1 MDDALI
7 VVIALIAI
15 VGSVIKNA
23 KKTAKKRPGQAQRP
37 QAAPPKKAQRAARDT
52 SLDPVNWEEAFPPEL
67 REILSKERGT
77 TTAKKYTLKPKS
89 APASA
94 AKPAAEGASPVFADG
109 CVGGSMPHE
118 ADAEGK
124 SIAYADGCVGG
135 SLPHDD
141 RPPREHATLR
151 EQSPDTRPVLL
162 DAASHVRSQPKL
174 TAAEM
179 RRAVIT
185 AEVLSRPVALRPR
198 GYRL

>member
-1 MDDALI
+1 MDALI
-7 VVIALIAI
+7 FLFAIIAI

-23 KKTAKKRPGQAQRP
+23 RKTAKKRPGQAQKP
-37 QAAPPKKAQRAARDT
+37 QAAPPRKAKKAASDT
-52 SLDPVNWEEAFPPEL
+52 SFDPVNWEEAFPPEL
-67 REILSKERGT
+67 REVLARERGT

-109 CVGGSMPHE
+109 CVGGSMPHG

-124 SIAYADGCVGG
+124 SAAYADGCVGG

-141 RPPREHATLR
+141 RPRQRAALR
-151 EQSPDTRPVLL
+151 EQTPDTRPVLL
-162 DAASHVRSQPKL
+162 DATSHVKSQPKL

-185 AEVLSRPVALRPR
+185 AEVLARPVALRPH

>member
-15 VGSVIKNA
+15 VGSVVKNA
-23 KKTAKKRPGQAQRP
+23 KKTAEKRPGQAQRP
-37 QAAPPKKAQRAARDT
+37 QAAPPKRPAATRGKNVD
-52 SLDPVNWEEAFPPEL
+52 WEEAFPPEV
-67 REILSKERGT
+67 REVLAKERGKG
-77 TTAKKYTLKPKS
+77 TAKKYTLKPKS
-89 APASA
+89 APVSA

-109 CVGGSMPHE
+109 CVGGSLPHE
-118 ADAEGK
+118 ADTEGK
-124 SIAYADGCVGG
+124 SVAYADGCVGG

-141 RPPREHATLR
+141 RPPRQRATLR
-151 EQSPDTRPVLL
+151 EQAPDTRPVLL
-162 DAASHVRSQPKL
+162 DATSHVKSQPKL

-185 AEVLSRPVALRPR
+185 AEVLARPVALRPH

>member
-37 QAAPPKKAQRAARDT
+37 QAAPAQKTGR
-52 SLDPVNWEEAFPPEL
+52 DPVGKTANWEEAFPPEV
-67 REILSKERGT
+67 REVLTKERGKS
-77 TTAKKYTLKPKS
+77 TAKRYTPKPKS

-109 CVGGSMPHE
+109 CVGGS
-118 ADAEGK
+118 
-124 SIAYADGCVGG
+124 
-135 SLPHDD
+135 LPHDD
-141 RPPREHATLR
+141 RPPRQRATPR
-151 EQSPDTRPVLL
+151 EQAPDTRPVLL
-162 DAASHVRSQPKL
+162 DAASHVKSEPKL

-185 AEVLSRPVALRPR
+185 AEALARPVALRPH

>member
-52 SLDPVNWEEAFPPEL
+52 SFDPVNWEEAFPPEL
-67 REILSKERGT
+67 RDILAKERGT
-77 TTAKKYTLKPKS
+77 TAAKKYTLKPKS

-109 CVGGSMPHE
+109 CVGGSMPHG

-124 SIAYADGCVGG
+124 SAAYADGCVGG

-141 RPPREHATLR
+141 KPRQRAALR
-151 EQSPDTRPVLL
+151 EQTPDTRPVLL
-162 DAASHVRSQPKL
+162 DATSHVKSQPGL

-185 AEVLSRPVALRPR
+185 AEVLARPVALRPH
-198 GYRL
+198 GHRL

>member
-7 VVIALIAI
+7 VVIAFIAI
-15 VGSVIKNA
+15 VGSVIKKA
-23 KKTAKKRPGQAQRP
+23 KKTAEKRPGQAQKP
-37 QAAPPKKAQRAARDT
+37 QAAPPKKAKKAASDT
-52 SLDPVNWEEAFPPEL
+52 SFDPVNWEEAFPPEV
-67 REILSKERGT
+67 REILTRERGKSA
-77 TTAKKYTLKPKS
+77 AKKYTPKS

-109 CVGGSMPHE
+109 CVGGSMPHG

-124 SIAYADGCVGG
+124 SVAYADGCMGG

-141 RPPREHATLR
+141 RPRQRAALR
-151 EQSPDTRPVLL
+151 EQAPDTRPVLL
-162 DAASHVRSQPKL
+162 DAASHVQSQPKL

-185 AEVLSRPVALRPR
+185 AEVLARPVALRPH

>member
-7 VVIALIAI
+7 VVIAFIAI
-15 VGSVIKNA
+15 VGSVIKKA
-23 KKTAKKRPGQAQRP
+23 KKTAEKRPGQAQKP
-37 QAAPPKKAQRAARDT
+37 QAAPPKKAKRDAQGT
-52 SLDPVNWEEAFPPEL
+52 SFDPVNWEEAFPPEV
-67 REILSKERGT
+67 REILTRERGKSA
-77 TTAKKYTLKPKS
+77 AKKYTPKS

-109 CVGGSMPHE
+109 CLGGSMPHG

-124 SIAYADGCVGG
+124 SVAYADGCMGG

-141 RPPREHATLR
+141 KPRQRAALR
-151 EQSPDTRPVLL
+151 EQAPDTRPVLL
-162 DAASHVRSQPKL
+162 DAASHVQSQPKL

-185 AEVLSRPVALRPR
+185 AEVLARPVALRPH

>member
-1 MDDALI
+1 MD
-7 VVIALIAI
+7 VIAILFVLI
-15 VGSVIKNA
+15 SVIGAVAKNA
-23 KKTAKKRPGQAQRP
+23 KKTAEKRPGQAQRP
-37 QAAPPKKAQRAARDT
+37 QAAPVKKAGYDPARKEVD
-52 SLDPVNWEEAFPPEL
+52 WEEAFPPDV
-67 REILSKERGT
+67 REVLARERGKGA
-77 TTAKKYTLKPKS
+77 AKKYTLKPK
-89 APASA
+89 PTPVSA
-94 AKPAAEGASPVFADG
+94 AKPAAEGVSPVFADG

-124 SIAYADGCVGG
+124 SVACVDGCVGG

-141 RPPREHATLR
+141 RPPRERATLR
-151 EQSPDTRPVLL
+151 EQSPDTRPILL
-162 DAASHVRSQPKL
+162 DATSHVRSQPNL